1 MWSTAFPFGMFLQLT
16 APSFLPP
23 VSYYSF
29 HCQWDLVTARTLR
42 ISQSLSEIKCLP
54 HLTFCPENSLLW
66 LSRVGLSQ
74 ELHKA
79 YTVHAQHLHLSRF
92 PKLFLIYFY
101 SFNYCLFTDDSQ
113 SYLQSQ
119 PAPWSSYLWIQLPVQ
134 NSTWMSYRH
143 RKGNMLKTELVIF
156 SLSWYL
162 LSSSLSPLLSWLFN
176 QSCKLGIPFDSSHS
190 FIPQIKPTD

>member
-1 MWSTAFPFGMFLQLT
+1 M
-16 APSFLPP
+16 
-23 VSYYSF
+23 
-29 HCQWDLVTARTLR
+29 
-42 ISQSLSEIKCLP
+42 KCLLR
-54 HLTFCPENSLLW
+54 LTFCPENSLLR
-66 LSRVGLSQ
+66 LSRIGLFLG
-74 ELHKA
+74 LHKP
-79 YTVHAQHLHLSRF
+79 YTVHARNLHLSRF

-113 SYLQSQ
+113 SCLQSQ
-119 PAPWSSYLWIQLPVQ
+119 PAPWSSYLCIQLPVQ
-134 NSTWMSYRH
+134 SSTWMSSRH

-162 LSSSLSPLLSWLFN
+162 LSSSLFPLLSWLFN